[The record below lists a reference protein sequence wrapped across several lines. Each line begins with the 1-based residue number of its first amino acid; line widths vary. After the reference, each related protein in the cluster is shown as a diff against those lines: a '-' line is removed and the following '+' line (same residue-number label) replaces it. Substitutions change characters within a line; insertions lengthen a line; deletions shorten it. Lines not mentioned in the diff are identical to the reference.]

1 VFVQLAFLFFVGGGI
16 KDPNS
21 MALGKI
27 IFIFAVFMLVGALV
41 SWAWIPSV
49 QDRELETPY
58 ALRTKTLEELSGGLQ
73 SVKEEDRV
81 GIRAQAKEIRKR
93 IRK

>member
-1 VFVQLAFLFFVGGGI
+1 
-16 KDPNS
+16 
-21 MALGKI
+21 M
-27 IFIFAVFMLVGALV
+27 V

-49 QDRELETPY
+49 QDRELEKPY

-81 GIRAQAKEIRKR
+81 GIRAQGKEIRKR